1 MSAKNSKSKATETT
15 RVKEAKETKK
25 SNLVYVG
32 PTIVG
37 VVKHGE
43 VFEKGN
49 LPDKAKE
56 CMAELPAMEKLFVT
70 EEEFPEAVRELR
82 RKQSMLNA
90 ICGETI
96 FKFQRR

>member
-1 MSAKNSKSKATETT
+1 
-15 RVKEAKETKK
+15 
-25 SNLVYVG
+25 
-32 PTIVG
+32 
-37 VVKHGE
+37 
-43 VFEKGN
+43 

-56 CMAELPAMEKLFVT
+56 CTAELPAMEKLFVT

>member
-1 MSAKNSKSKATETT
+1 MSAKNSKSKAAETT
-15 RVKEAKETKK
+15 TKVKGPKENK

-37 VVKHGE
+37 VIKHGE
-43 VFEKGN
+43 VFEKGI

-56 CMAELPAMEKLFVT
+56 CLTELPAMEKLFVT
-70 EEEFPEAVRELR
+70 EEKFPEAVKELR
-82 RKQSMLNA
+82 RKQSLLNA